1 MAVLY
6 GIHPI
11 EEALGAGRPLERL
24 LVARGRGGR
33 RVQEA
38 IQAARQANIPVR
50 FVERTELDRLTGG
63 TKHQGVAAIT
73 GAKRYLELED
83 LLARAL
89 PSSGRARAPDSG
101 APALFLLLDGVEDPR
116 NLGAILRTAYCAGV
130 DGVVLPERRAA
141 GITPAAEKVSAGASE
156 HVSVARVTNLGRALE
171 RLKEAGCWLIGL
183 DERAEKIFTEAD
195 YSGPVGLVLGGEG
208 KGLHQKVREKC
219 DFVVSIPTVG
229 AIASLNVSVAAGVV
243 LYEVVRQRRAKR
255 VARR

>member
-6 GIHPI
+6 GIHPV

-50 FVERTELDRLTGG
+50 FVERAELDRLTGG

-89 PSSGRARAPDSG
+89 PSSGRAG
-101 APALFLLLDGVEDPR
+101 EPALFLLLDGVEDPR

-219 DFVVSIPTVG
+219 DFVVSIPTAG